1 MQTIKKIGIFC
12 CIVFVLVT
20 SVFAQNSFTTSDIRD
35 VEKKAEE
42 LKVKFKDAK
51 NVLIVF
57 DIDNTLLTM
66 EKELGSEEWFDWQEK
81 ILNDEAQKAHRV
93 GDNFQALL
101 FATGLIFEN
110 GSMKCAEGEITKIVF
125 HNLQK
130 SRHKIL
136 LLTSRDYSY
145 MFDTFH

>member
-81 ILNDEAQKAHRV
+81 ILADPSQKANKV
-93 GDNFQALL
+93 GENFQDLL
-101 FATGLIFEN
+101 SVTGLIFEE
-110 GSMKCAEGEITKIVF
+110 GSMKPTQGKTTKNVF
-125 HNLQK
+125 E
-130 SRHKIL
+130 
-136 LLTSRDYSY
+136 
-145 MFDTFH
+145 